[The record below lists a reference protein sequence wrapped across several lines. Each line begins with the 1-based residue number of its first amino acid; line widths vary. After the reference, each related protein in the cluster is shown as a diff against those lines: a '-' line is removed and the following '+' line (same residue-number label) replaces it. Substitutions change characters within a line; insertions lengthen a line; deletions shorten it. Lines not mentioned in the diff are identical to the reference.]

1 MAAPEKDPDL
11 RLLQKNP
18 SGPSSCQKSRFLE
31 WKMLSVQCQARPSRC
46 PSVAESR
53 DGGIGTSCSDSTEDF
68 CNSSSSSS
76 FRPIKTQVTIP
87 TAHVM
92 PSTLGASPSKPCP
105 AGEQGCSQSSALP
118 ASAPERPGLARN
130 GDFGTGNG
138 DFGTGNGD
146 FGTGNGNFGARNGDF
161 VTRNGDFGAGKASQV
176 PPRELLRLCRAPGE
190 KGCEHSWPP
199 AAEHTRTEDTWKFDT
214 PAMEQTLNQSLFA
227 DSLCADPLHRC
238 HKFTPSSEAG
248 KDHFKVLPESKQVP
262 GANGDGTWPGGSR
275 LMPAGLQ
282 ANNFYSKPVA
292 APPARAW
299 VQEGCTLHPH
309 QGVCEL
315 SAWKQQLDQV
325 RLQVEQMQLQNGGTC
340 PRSSMYSPSLPA
352 PDPAQWINILNS
364 NENLL
369 KEKELLIDRQRQ
381 HISQLE
387 QKVRESELQV
397 HSALLGC
404 PAPYGDVY
412 MLRMQEL
419 QRENTFLRAQFT
431 EKSEALGKENVEL
444 QRKLAAAELDVKLLR
459 ESLKETVQKH
469 AEELRKQEERVKGR
483 DKHINNLK
491 KKCQKESEQNKEK
504 QQRIETLERYL
515 ADLPTLEDHQKQSQK
530 VKLPLSSSHT
540 CSGDFSA
547 VPFTPLLLQLKESE
561 LKTTALQ
568 ETVLALETELGDVQ
582 AAFREQELQLETQ
595 KHKERELL
603 STVHSLQDKLQQHAK
618 NAERGLPAQ
627 DGERQKMEHDSLK
640 KECDCLRKIVDKK
653 QKKVEQLS
661 LQVKNLEE
669 QVAQEEGTSQALK
682 EEAMR
687 RENALQQ
694 LRAAVKELSVQNQEL
709 IEKNLTLQERL
720 RQAQLTAQPLP
731 SDTARLA
738 HELHGELA
746 SCLQDLQ
753 SVYSIVTQRAQGKD
767 PNLSLLLGIHS
778 VQYPVK
784 DKDDLLSPD
793 GLAKK
798 LVEVKQLH
806 KEVEDLRTAIS
817 DRYAQDMGDN
827 CITQ

>member
-1 MAAPEKDPDL
+1 DP
-11 RLLQKNP
+11 NI
-18 SGPSSCQKSRFLE
+18 CQKSKFLE
-31 WKMLSVQCQARPSRC
+31 TEWKTAMLAVKSQGRLSRC
-46 PSVAESR
+46 PSVAESG
-53 DGGIGTSCSDSTEDF
+53 DGGIGTSCSGSTEDF

-76 FRPIKTQVTIP
+76 FHPIKAQVTIP

-92 PSTLGASPSKPCP
+92 PSTLGASPSKLCP
-105 AGEQGCSQSSALP
+105 AGEQGSAKPAVP
-118 ASAPERPGLARN
+118 ASAPERPGL
-130 GDFGTGNG
+130 
-138 DFGTGNGD
+138 
-146 FGTGNGNFGARNGDF
+146 
-161 VTRNGDFGAGKASQV
+161 TRNGDFSAGKSSQV
-176 PPRELLRLCRAPGE
+176 PPRDLLHLCRAPGQN
-190 KGCEHSWPP
+190 GCEPSWPP
-199 AAEHTRTEDTWKFDT
+199 AADHRTEDAWKFDT
-214 PAMEQTLNQSLFA
+214 PAIEQTLNQSLFL
-227 DSLCADPLHRC
+227 DSLCPEPLHRC
-238 HKFTPSSEAG
+238 QKFTPSSEAG
-248 KDHFKVLPESKQVP
+248 KEHYKVLPESKQGVSSTSEP
-262 GANGDGTWPGGSR
+262 RDGTWPRGSR

-282 ANNFYSKPVA
+282 ANNFYSKPVV
-292 APPARAW
+292 APPTQVW
-299 VQEGCTLHPH
+299 MQEGCTLHPH

-315 SAWKQQLDQV
+315 SAWKQQLDKV
-325 RLQVEQMQLQNGGTC
+325 RLQLEQMQLQNGGTC
-340 PRSSMYSPSLPA
+340 PHSSLYSPSLPA

-381 HISQLE
+381 YISQLE

-404 PAPYGDVY
+404 PASYGDVC
-412 MLRMQEL
+412 MLRVQEL
-419 QRENTFLRAQFT
+419 QQENTFLRAQFT
-431 EKSEALGKENVEL
+431 EKTESLSSEKVEL
-444 QRKLAAAELDVKLLR
+444 ERKLAAAEVDVKLLR

-469 AEELRKQEERVKGR
+469 AEELKKQEERVKGR

-491 KKCQKESEQNKEK
+491 KKCQKESEQNKER

-530 VKLPLSSSHT
+530 
-540 CSGDFSA
+540 
-547 VPFTPLLLQLKESE
+547 LKESE
-561 LKTTALQ
+561 LKATALQ

-595 KHKERELL
+595 KHKEMELQ
-603 STVHSLQDKLQQHAK
+603 STVHSLQDKLQQYAK
-618 NAERGLPAQ
+618 NAKRGPPAQ
-627 DGERQKMEHDSLK
+627 DGERQNMEHDSLK
-640 KECDCLRKIVDKK
+640 KEFDCLKKIVDKR
-653 QKKVEQLS
+653 QKKMEQLS
-661 LQVKNLEE
+661 LLIKNLEE
-669 QVAQEEGTSQALK
+669 RVAQEEGTSQALK
-682 EEAMR
+682 EEAVR
-687 RENALQQ
+687 RETA

-709 IEKNLTLQERL
+709 IEKNLTLQEQL
-720 RQAQLTAQPLP
+720 QQAQLTAQPLAA
-731 SDTARLA
+731 DTAHLA
-738 HELHGELA
+738 QELHGELA

-784 DKDDLLSPD
+784 EKDDLLSPD

-806 KEVEDLRTAIS
+806 KEVEELRTAIS

>member
-1 MAAPEKDPDL
+1 MAAPEKDPNL

-18 SGPSSCQKSRFLE
+18 SDPSSCQKSKFLE
-31 WKMLSVQCQARPSRC
+31 TEWKSVKPQSRLSRW
-46 PSVAESR
+46 PSVAESG

-68 CNSSSSSS
+68 CNSSSGSS
-76 FRPIKTQVTIP
+76 FHPIKTQVTIP

-92 PSTLGASPSKPCP
+92 PSTLGASPSKLCP
-105 AGEQGCSQSSALP
+105 AGEQGCSQSSAVP
-118 ASAPERPGLARN
+118 ASAPDRPGLARN
-130 GDFGTGNG
+130 GDLN
-138 DFGTGNGD
+138 
-146 FGTGNGNFGARNGDF
+146 
-161 VTRNGDFGAGKASQV
+161 AGKCSQV
-176 PPRELLRLCRAPGE
+176 PPRDLLRLYRASGE
-190 KGCEHSWPP
+190 NGCERSWPP
-199 AAEHTRTEDTWKFDT
+199 AADHTRTEDAWKFDT
-214 PAMEQTLNQSLFA
+214 PAIEQTLNQSLFL
-227 DSLCADPLHRC
+227 DSVCTDPLHRC
-238 HKFTPSSEAG
+238 QKFNPSSEAG
-248 KDHFKVLPESKQVP
+248 KDHYKVLPESKQTP
-262 GANGDGTWPGGSR
+262 GANGACEPRDGTWPSGSR

-282 ANNFYSKPVA
+282 ANNFYSKPVI

-315 SAWKQQLDQV
+315 SAWKQQLDKV

-340 PRSSMYSPSLPA
+340 PHSSLYSPSLPA

-404 PAPYGDVY
+404 PATYGDVY

-431 EKSEALGKENVEL
+431 EKTESLSKENIEL
-444 QRKLAAAELDVKLLR
+444 ERKLAAAEVDVKLVR

-469 AEELRKQEERVKGR
+469 AEELKKQEERVKGR

-491 KKCQKESEQNKEK
+491 KKCQKESEQNKER

-530 VKLPLSSSHT
+530 
-540 CSGDFSA
+540 
-547 VPFTPLLLQLKESE
+547 LKESE

-568 ETVLALETELGDVQ
+568 ETVLALESELGDVQ

-595 KHKERELL
+595 KHKEMELL
-603 STVHSLQDKLQQHAK
+603 STVRSLQDKLQQHAK
-618 NAERGLPAQ
+618 NAERGPPGQ
-627 DGERQKMEHDSLK
+627 DGERQKLEHDSLK

-653 QKKVEQLS
+653 QKKMEQLS

-694 LRAAVKELSVQNQEL
+694 LRAAVKELSVQNQDL
-709 IEKNLTLQERL
+709 IEKNLTLQEQL

-731 SDTARLA
+731 ADTAHLA
-738 HELHGELA
+738 QELHGELA

-784 DKDDLLSPD
+784 EKDDLLSPD

>member
-1 MAAPEKDPDL
+1 MAAHEKHPDL
-11 RLLQKNP
+11 KLQQNNP
-18 SGPSSCQKSRFLE
+18 LDSSTSQKSNSLE
-31 WKMLSVQCQARPSRC
+31 TDWKTPVLSVKFQSRVSRSS
-46 PSVAESR
+46 SVADSG

-68 CNSSSSSS
+68 CNSSNGSS
-76 FRPIKTQVTIP
+76 FQPIKNQVTIP

-92 PSTLGASPSKPCP
+92 PSTLGASPSKLCS
-105 AGEQGCSQSSALP
+105 AGDQNCSQSTSKTAVPGSA
-118 ASAPERPGLARN
+118 SEHTGLMRN
-130 GDFGTGNG
+130 RDFN
-138 DFGTGNGD
+138 
-146 FGTGNGNFGARNGDF
+146 
-161 VTRNGDFGAGKASQV
+161 AGKSSQV
-176 PPRELLRLCRAPGE
+176 PPRDFLSHYRTSVENGFEP
-190 KGCEHSWPP
+190 SWHPVSD
-199 AAEHTRTEDTWKFDT
+199 HMRTEDTWKFDT
-214 PAMEQTLNQSLFA
+214 PAIERTLNQSLFP
-227 DSLCADPLHRC
+227 DSLCTDPLHRFQ
-238 HKFTPSSEAG
+238 KFNPNSGAAEAG
-248 KDHFKVLPESKQVP
+248 KDHYKLLPESKQAAR
-262 GANGDGTWPGGSR
+262 ANGACEPQDGAWPSGSR
-275 LMPAGLQ
+275 LMPTGLQ
-282 ANNFYSKPVA
+282 ANSFFSKPVT
-292 APPARAW
+292 PSPQGW
-299 VQEGCTLHPH
+299 MQEACTLHPH
-309 QGVCEL
+309 EMVCEL
-315 SAWKQQLDQV
+315 SAWKQQLEKV
-325 RLQVEQMQLQNGGTC
+325 RLQVEQMQLQNGGAC
-340 PRSSMYSPSLPA
+340 HHPSMYSPSLPA

-412 MLRMQEL
+412 MLRVQEL

-431 EKSEALGKENVEL
+431 EKTECLSKEKIEL
-444 QRKLAAAELDVKLLR
+444 ERKLAAAELDAKLIR
-459 ESLKETVQKH
+459 ESLKETMQKH
-469 AEELRKQEERVKGR
+469 AEELKKQEERVKGR

-491 KKCQKESEQNKEK
+491 KKCQKESEQNRER

-530 VKLPLSSSHT
+530 
-540 CSGDFSA
+540 
-547 VPFTPLLLQLKESE
+547 LKESE
-561 LKTTALQ
+561 LRSTAMQ
-568 ETVLALETELGDVQ
+568 ETVLALETELGDVR
-582 AAFREQELQLETQ
+582 AAFREQEMQLETQ
-595 KHKERELL
+595 KHKEMELL
-603 STVHSLQDKLQQHAK
+603 STVRSLQDKVQQCMK
-618 NAERGLPAQ
+618 NAERGPSAH
-627 DGERQKMEHDSLK
+627 DGERQKIENDSLK
-640 KECDCLRKIVDKK
+640 KECDCLRKIVDKQ
-653 QKKVEQLS
+653 QKKMEQLS
-661 LQVKNLEE
+661 LQVKSLEE

-694 LRAAVKELSVQNQEL
+694 LRTAVKELSVQNQDL

-720 RQAQLTAQPLP
+720 RQAELTTQPLP
-731 SDTARLA
+731 AETAHLA
-738 HELHGELA
+738 QELHSELA

-767 PNLSLLLGIHS
+767 PNLSLLLGIRS
-778 VQYPVK
+778 GQYSANK
-784 DKDDLLSPD
+784 KDDLLSPD

>member
-18 SGPSSCQKSRFLE
+18 LDPSSCQKSQFLE
-31 WKMLSVQCQARPSRC
+31 SEWKAAMVSLRSLSRC

-68 CNSSSSSS
+68 CNSSSGSS
-76 FRPIKTQVTIP
+76 FHPIKTQVTIP

-105 AGEQGCSQSSALP
+105 AGDQGSAQP
-118 ASAPERPGLARN
+118 AGPGPARN
-130 GDFGTGNG
+130 GELD
-138 DFGTGNGD
+138 
-146 FGTGNGNFGARNGDF
+146 
-161 VTRNGDFGAGKASQV
+161 AGKASQV
-176 PPRELLRLCRAPGE
+176 PPRELLRLCRASGDG
-190 KGCEHSWPP
+190 GCEHAWPP
-199 AAEHTRTEDTWKFDT
+199 AADRTWKFDT
-214 PAMEQTLNQSLFA
+214 PAVEQTLNQSLLT
-227 DSLCADPLHRC
+227 DSLCTEPLHRC
-238 HKFTPSSEAG
+238 QQFNPSAEAG
-248 KDHFKVLPESKQVP
+248 KDHYKVLPESKQAP
-262 GANGDGTWPGGSR
+262 NGACEPRDAPWPGGSR
-275 LMPAGLQ
+275 GMPAGLQ
-282 ANNFYSKPVA
+282 ANSFYSKPLA
-292 APPARAW
+292 APPGRPW
-299 VQEGCTLHPH
+299 LQEGCSLHPH
-309 QGVCEL
+309 QGICEL
-315 SAWKQQLDQV
+315 SAWKQQLDKV
-325 RLQVEQMQLQNGGTC
+325 RLQVEQMQLQNGGAC
-340 PRSSMYSPSLPA
+340 PHSSLCSPSLPA
-352 PDPAQWINILNS
+352 PEPAQWINILSS

-404 PAPYGDVY
+404 PASYGDLY

-431 EKSEALGKENVEL
+431 EKTESLSKENIEL
-444 QRKLAAAELDVKLLR
+444 ERKLAAAELDVKRGR

-469 AEELRKQEERVKGR
+469 AEELKKQEERVKGR

-491 KKCQKESEQNKEK
+491 KKCQKESEQNRER

-530 VKLPLSSSHT
+530 
-540 CSGDFSA
+540 
-547 VPFTPLLLQLKESE
+547 LKESE

-568 ETVLALETELGDVQ
+568 ETVLTLETELGDVQ

-603 STVHSLQDKLQQHAK
+603 STVHSLQDKLQQYAK
-618 NAERGLPAQ
+618 NAERGAPCQ

-640 KECDCLRKIVDKK
+640 KECECLRKIVDKK
-653 QKKVEQLS
+653 QKKMEQLS

-709 IEKNLTLQERL
+709 IEKNLTLQEQL
-720 RQAQLTAQPLP
+720 RQAQVAAQPLP
-731 SDTARLA
+731 ADTARLA
-738 HELHGELA
+738 QELHGELA

-778 VQYPVK
+778 VQYPVRE
-784 DKDDLLSPD
+784 KDDLLSPD
-793 GLAKK
+793 ELAKK
-798 LVEVKQLH
+798 LVEVKELH

>member
-1 MAAPEKDPDL
+1 MAALEKHPDL
-11 RLLQKNP
+11 RLQQNNP
-18 SGPSSCQKSRFLE
+18 SDPSTSQKSNFLE
-31 WKMLSVQCQARPSRC
+31 TDWKTPMLSVKFQSRVSRC
-46 PSVAESR
+46 SSVADSG

-68 CNSSSSSS
+68 CNSSNGSS
-76 FRPIKTQVTIP
+76 FQPIKTQVTIP

-92 PSTLGASPSKPCP
+92 PSTLGASPSKLCS
-105 AGEQGCSQSSALP
+105 AGDQSCLQSTSKTAMPGSASEH
-118 ASAPERPGLARN
+118 AGLVRN
-130 GDFGTGNG
+130 GDFN
-138 DFGTGNGD
+138 
-146 FGTGNGNFGARNGDF
+146 
-161 VTRNGDFGAGKASQV
+161 AGKSSQV
-176 PPRELLRLCRAPGE
+176 PPRDLLRLYRTSGE
-190 KGCEHSWPP
+190 ENGFEQSWHPVSD
-199 AAEHTRTEDTWKFDT
+199 HMRTEDTWKFDT
-214 PAMEQTLNQSLFA
+214 PAIERTLNQSLFL
-227 DSLCADPLHRC
+227 DSLCTDPLHRFQ
-238 HKFTPSSEAG
+238 KFNPNSGAAEAG
-248 KDHFKVLPESKQVP
+248 KDHYKVLPESKQVAGSN
-262 GANGDGTWPGGSR
+262 GACEPQDGTWPSGSR
-275 LMPAGLQ
+275 LMPTGLQ
-282 ANNFYSKPVA
+282 ANNFFSKPVT
-292 APPARAW
+292 PSSRAW
-299 VQEGCTLHPH
+299 MQEACTLHPH
-309 QGVCEL
+309 ERVCEL
-315 SAWKQQLDQV
+315 GAWKQQLEKV
-325 RLQVEQMQLQNGGTC
+325 RLQIEQMQLQNGGAC
-340 PRSSMYSPSLPA
+340 HHPSMYSPSLPT

-431 EKSEALGKENVEL
+431 EKTESLSKEKIEL
-444 QRKLAAAELDVKLLR
+444 ERKLAAAEVDAKLIR
-459 ESLKETVQKH
+459 ESLKETMQKH
-469 AEELRKQEERVKGR
+469 AEELKKQEERVKGR

-491 KKCQKESEQNKEK
+491 KKCQKESEQNRER

-530 VKLPLSSSHT
+530 
-540 CSGDFSA
+540 
-547 VPFTPLLLQLKESE
+547 LKESE
-561 LKTTALQ
+561 LKSTAMQ
-568 ETVLALETELGDVQ
+568 ETVLALETELGDVR
-582 AAFREQELQLETQ
+582 AAFREQEMQLETQ
-595 KHKERELL
+595 KHKEMELL
-603 STVHSLQDKLQQHAK
+603 STVRSLQDKMQQCVK
-618 NAERGLPAQ
+618 NAERGPPAQ
-627 DGERQKMEHDSLK
+627 DGERQKIENDSLK
-640 KECDCLRKIVDKK
+640 KECDCLRKIVDKQ
-653 QKKVEQLS
+653 QKKMEQLS

-694 LRAAVKELSVQNQEL
+694 LRTAVKELSVQNQDL

-720 RQAQLTAQPLP
+720 RQAELTTQPLP
-731 SDTARLA
+731 AETARLA
-738 HELHGELA
+738 QELHGELA
-746 SCLQDLQ
+746 SCLRDLQ

-778 VQYPVK
+778 VQYSAK
-784 DKDDLLSPD
+784 EKDDLLSPD
-793 GLAKK
+793 SLAKK

>member
-1 MAAPEKDPDL
+1 MAALEKHPDL
-11 RLLQKNP
+11 RLQQNNP
-18 SGPSSCQKSRFLE
+18 SDPGTGQKSHFLE
-31 WKMLSVQCQARPSRC
+31 TDWKTPMLSVKFQSRVSRC
-46 PSVAESR
+46 SSVADSG

-68 CNSSSSSS
+68 CNSSNGSS
-76 FRPIKTQVTIP
+76 FQPIKTQVTIP

-92 PSTLGASPSKPCP
+92 PSTLGASPSKLCS
-105 AGEQGCSQSSALP
+105 AGEQSCSQGTSKTAIPGSA
-118 ASAPERPGLARN
+118 AEHAGLMRN
-130 GDFGTGNG
+130 GDFN
-138 DFGTGNGD
+138 
-146 FGTGNGNFGARNGDF
+146 
-161 VTRNGDFGAGKASQV
+161 AGKSSQV
-176 PPRELLRLCRAPGE
+176 PPRDLLRLYGTSGE
-190 KGCEHSWPP
+190 KGFEQSWHPVSD
-199 AAEHTRTEDTWKFDT
+199 HMRTEDTWKFDT
-214 PAMEQTLNQSLFA
+214 PAVERTLNQSLFV
-227 DSLCADPLHRC
+227 DSLCTDPLHRFQ
-238 HKFTPSSEAG
+238 KFNPNSGAAEAG
-248 KDHFKVLPESKQVP
+248 KGHYKVLPESKQAA
-262 GANGDGTWPGGSR
+262 GANGACEPQDGTWPSGSR
-275 LMPAGLQ
+275 LMPTGLQ
-282 ANNFYSKPVA
+282 ANSFFSKPVT
-292 APPARAW
+292 PSSRAW
-299 VQEGCTLHPH
+299 MQEACTLHPH
-309 QGVCEL
+309 ERVCEL
-315 SAWKQQLDQV
+315 SAWKQQLEKV
-325 RLQVEQMQLQNGGTC
+325 RLQIEQMQLQNGGAC
-340 PRSSMYSPSLPA
+340 HHPSMYSPSLPT

-431 EKSEALGKENVEL
+431 EKTESLSKEKIEL
-444 QRKLAAAELDVKLLR
+444 ERKLAAAEVDAKLIR
-459 ESLKETVQKH
+459 ESLKETMQTH
-469 AEELRKQEERVKGR
+469 AEELKKQEERVKGR

-491 KKCQKESEQNKEK
+491 KKCQKESEQNREK

-530 VKLPLSSSHT
+530 
-540 CSGDFSA
+540 
-547 VPFTPLLLQLKESE
+547 LKESE
-561 LKTTALQ
+561 LKSTAMQ
-568 ETVLALETELGDVQ
+568 ETVLALETELGDIR
-582 AAFREQELQLETQ
+582 AAFREQEMQLETQ
-595 KHKERELL
+595 KHKELELL
-603 STVHSLQDKLQQHAK
+603 STVRSLQDKVQQCVK
-618 NAERGLPAQ
+618 NAERGPPAQ
-627 DGERQKMEHDSLK
+627 DGERQKIENDSLK
-640 KECDCLRKIVDKK
+640 KECDCLRKIVDKQ
-653 QKKVEQLS
+653 QKKMEQLS

-694 LRAAVKELSVQNQEL
+694 LRTAVKELSVQNQDL

-720 RQAQLTAQPLP
+720 RQAELVTQPLP
-731 SDTARLA
+731 AETAHLA
-738 HELHGELA
+738 QELHSELA

-767 PNLSLLLGIHS
+767 PNLSLLLGIRS
-778 VQYPVK
+778 VQYSAK
-784 DKDDLLSPD
+784 EKDDLLSPD

>member
-1 MAAPEKDPDL
+1 MAALEKHPDL
-11 RLLQKNP
+11 RLQQNSPSDPSTSQKNN
-18 SGPSSCQKSRFLE
+18 FLE
-31 WKMLSVQCQARPSRC
+31 TDWKTPMLSVKFQSRVSRC
-46 PSVAESR
+46 SSVADSG

-68 CNSSSSSS
+68 CSSSNGSS
-76 FRPIKTQVTIP
+76 FQPIKTQVTIP

-92 PSTLGASPSKPCP
+92 PSTLGASPSKLCS
-105 AGEQGCSQSSALP
+105 AGDQSCSQSSSKTAMP
-118 ASAPERPGLARN
+118 GSASEHTGLMRN
-130 GDFGTGNG
+130 GDFN
-138 DFGTGNGD
+138 
-146 FGTGNGNFGARNGDF
+146 
-161 VTRNGDFGAGKASQV
+161 AGKPPQV
-176 PPRELLRLCRAPGE
+176 PPRDLLHLYGTSGE
-190 KGCEHSWPP
+190 NGFEQSWRPVSDP
-199 AAEHTRTEDTWKFDT
+199 VRTEDNWKFDT
-214 PAMEQTLNQSLFA
+214 PAIERTLNQSLFL
-227 DSLCADPLHRC
+227 DSLCTDPLHRFQ
-238 HKFTPSSEAG
+238 KFNPNSGAAEAG
-248 KDHFKVLPESKQVP
+248 KDHYKVLPESKQVA
-262 GANGDGTWPGGSR
+262 GANGACEPQDRTWPSGSR
-275 LMPAGLQ
+275 LMPTGLQ
-282 ANNFYSKPVA
+282 ANSFFSKPVT
-292 APPARAW
+292 PSSRAW
-299 VQEGCTLHPH
+299 MQEACSLHPH
-309 QGVCEL
+309 ERVCEL
-315 SAWKQQLDQV
+315 SAWKQQLEKV
-325 RLQVEQMQLQNGGTC
+325 RLQIEQMQLQNGGAC
-340 PRSSMYSPSLPA
+340 HHPSMYPPSLPP

-404 PAPYGDVY
+404 SAPYGDVY

-431 EKSEALGKENVEL
+431 EKTESLSKEKIEL
-444 QRKLAAAELDVKLLR
+444 ERKLAAAEVDAKLIR
-459 ESLKETVQKH
+459 ESLKETMQKH
-469 AEELRKQEERVKGR
+469 AEELKKQEERVKGR
-483 DKHINNLK
+483 DKHINNIK
-491 KKCQKESEQNKEK
+491 KKCQKESEQNRER

-530 VKLPLSSSHT
+530 
-540 CSGDFSA
+540 
-547 VPFTPLLLQLKESE
+547 LKESE
-561 LKTTALQ
+561 LKSTAMQ
-568 ETVLALETELGDVQ
+568 ETVLALETELGDVR
-582 AAFREQELQLETQ
+582 AAFREQEMQLETQ
-595 KHKERELL
+595 KHKELELL
-603 STVHSLQDKLQQHAK
+603 STVRSLQDKVQQCVK

-627 DGERQKMEHDSLK
+627 DGERQKIENDSLK
-640 KECDCLRKIVDKK
+640 KECDRLRKVVDKQ
-653 QKKVEQLS
+653 QKKMEQLS

-694 LRAAVKELSVQNQEL
+694 LRTAVKELSVQNQDL

-720 RQAQLTAQPLP
+720 RQAELTTQPLP
-731 SDTARLA
+731 AETACLA
-738 HELHGELA
+738 QDLHSELA

-778 VQYPVK
+778 VQYSAK
-784 DKDDLLSPD
+784 EKDDLLSPD

>member
-1 MAAPEKDPDL
+1 
-11 RLLQKNP
+11 
-18 SGPSSCQKSRFLE
+18 
-31 WKMLSVQCQARPSRC
+31 
-46 PSVAESR
+46 
-53 DGGIGTSCSDSTEDF
+53 F

-76 FRPIKTQVTIP
+76 FHPIKTQVTIP

-92 PSTLGASPSKPCP
+92 PSTLGASPSKLCP
-105 AGEQGCSQSSALP
+105 AGDQGCSQSSAKP
-118 ASAPERPGLARN
+118 AVPGSAPDHPGLARN
-130 GDFGTGNG
+130 GDLH
-138 DFGTGNGD
+138 
-146 FGTGNGNFGARNGDF
+146 
-161 VTRNGDFGAGKASQV
+161 AGKSSQV
-176 PPRELLRLCRAPGE
+176 PPRDLLRLYRASGDN
-190 KGCEHSWPP
+190 GCGHSWPP
-199 AAEHTRTEDTWKFDT
+199 AGDHTRTEDTWKFDT
-214 PAMEQTLNQSLFA
+214 PAMEQTLNQSLFL
-227 DSLCADPLHRC
+227 DSLCTDPLHRC
-238 HKFTPSSEAG
+238 QKFNPSSEAG
-248 KDHFKVLPESKQVP
+248 KDHYKVLPESKQVP
-262 GANGDGTWPGGSR
+262 GASGAGEPRDGVWPSGSR
-275 LMPAGLQ
+275 LVPAGLQ

-299 VQEGCTLHPH
+299 MQEGCTLHPH

-315 SAWKQQLDQV
+315 SAWKQQLDKV

-340 PRSSMYSPSLPA
+340 PHSSMYSPSLPA

-404 PAPYGDVY
+404 PASYGDVY

-431 EKSEALGKENVEL
+431 EKTESLSKENIEL
-444 QRKLAAAELDVKLLR
+444 ERKLAAAEVDVKLVR
-459 ESLKETVQKH
+459 ESLKDTVQKH
-469 AEELRKQEERVKGR
+469 AEELKKQEERVKGR

-491 KKCQKESEQNKEK
+491 RKCQKESEQNRER

-530 VKLPLSSSHT
+530 
-540 CSGDFSA
+540 
-547 VPFTPLLLQLKESE
+547 LKESE

-568 ETVLALETELGDVQ
+568 ETVLALETELGDAQ

-595 KHKERELL
+595 KHKEMELL
-603 STVHSLQDKLQQHAK
+603 STVHSLQDKLQQYAK
-618 NAERGLPAQ
+618 NAERGPPAQ
-627 DGERQKMEHDSLK
+627 EGERQKMEYDSLK

-653 QKKVEQLS
+653 QKKMEQLS

-720 RQAQLTAQPLP
+720 RQAQLAAQPLP
-731 SDTARLA
+731 ADTARLA
-738 HELHGELA
+738 QELHGELA

-784 DKDDLLSPD
+784 EKDDLLSPD

>member
-11 RLLQKNP
+11 RLLQRNP
-18 SGPSSCQKSRFLE
+18 LDPSSCQKSQSLESE
-31 WKMLSVQCQARPSRC
+31 WKAAMVSLRSLSRC

-68 CNSSSSSS
+68 CNSSSGSS
-76 FRPIKTQVTIP
+76 FHPIKTQVTIP

-92 PSTLGASPSKPCP
+92 PSTLGASPSKLCP
-105 AGEQGCSQSSALP
+105 AGDQGSAQP
-118 ASAPERPGLARN
+118 AGPGLARN
-130 GDFGTGNG
+130 GELS
-138 DFGTGNGD
+138 
-146 FGTGNGNFGARNGDF
+146 
-161 VTRNGDFGAGKASQV
+161 AGKASQV
-176 PPRELLRLCRAPGE
+176 PPRELLRLCRASGDG
-190 KGCEHSWPP
+190 GCEHAWPP
-199 AAEHTRTEDTWKFDT
+199 AATEGAWKFDT
-214 PAMEQTLNQSLFA
+214 PAVEQTLNQSLLT
-227 DSLCADPLHRC
+227 DSLCTEPLHRC
-238 HKFTPSSEAG
+238 QQLSPSSEAG
-248 KDHFKVLPESKQVP
+248 KDHYKVLPESKRAP
-262 GANGDGTWPGGSR
+262 GANGTCEPWPSGSR
-275 LMPAGLQ
+275 AMPAGLQ
-282 ANNFYSKPVA
+282 ANSFYSKPVA
-292 APPARAW
+292 APPGRAW
-299 VQEGCTLHPH
+299 LQEGCTLHSH
-309 QGVCEL
+309 QGICEL
-315 SAWKQQLDQV
+315 SAWKQQLDKV

-340 PRSSMYSPSLPA
+340 PHSSLCSPSLPA

-404 PAPYGDVY
+404 PASYGDLY

-431 EKSEALGKENVEL
+431 EKTESLSKENIEL
-444 QRKLAAAELDVKLLR
+444 ERKLAAAELDVKRGR

-469 AEELRKQEERVKGR
+469 AEELKKQEERVKGR

-491 KKCQKESEQNKEK
+491 KKCQKESEQNRER

-530 VKLPLSSSHT
+530 
-540 CSGDFSA
+540 
-547 VPFTPLLLQLKESE
+547 LKESE

-568 ETVLALETELGDVQ
+568 ETVLTLETELGDVQ

-603 STVHSLQDKLQQHAK
+603 STVHSLQDKLQQYAK
-618 NAERGLPAQ
+618 NAERGAPGQ

-653 QKKVEQLS
+653 QKKMEQLS

-669 QVAQEEGTSQALK
+669 QVAQEEGTSQALR
-682 EEAMR
+682 EEAVR

-709 IEKNLTLQERL
+709 IEKNLTLQEQL
-720 RQAQLTAQPLP
+720 RQAQLAAQPLP
-731 SDTARLA
+731 ADAARLA
-738 HELHGELA
+738 QELHGELA

-778 VQYPVK
+778 VQYPVRE
-784 DKDDLLSPD
+784 KDDLLSPD

-798 LVEVKQLH
+798 LVQVKELH

>member
-1 MAAPEKDPDL
+1 DPIT
-11 RLLQKNP
+11 
-18 SGPSSCQKSRFLE
+18 CQKSKFLE
-31 WKMLSVQCQARPSRC
+31 SEWRARVLSVRSQSCLSRC
-46 PSVAESR
+46 PSVAESG

-68 CNSSSSSS
+68 CNSSSGSS
-76 FRPIKTQVTIP
+76 FHPIRTQVTIP

-92 PSTLGASPSKPCP
+92 PSMLGASPSKLCP
-105 AGEQGCSQSSALP
+105 TGDQGCSQSSAKP
-118 ASAPERPGLARN
+118 AVPGSAPDRPGLARN
-130 GDFGTGNG
+130 GDLN
-138 DFGTGNGD
+138 
-146 FGTGNGNFGARNGDF
+146 
-161 VTRNGDFGAGKASQV
+161 AGKSSQV
-176 PPRELLRLCRAPGE
+176 PPRDLLRLCRAPGE
-190 KGCEHSWPP
+190 NGCQPSWPP
-199 AAEHTRTEDTWKFDT
+199 AAEHARTEDTWKFDT
-214 PAMEQTLNQSLFA
+214 PAIEQTLNQSLFL
-227 DSLCADPLHRC
+227 DSLCTDPLHRC
-238 HKFTPSSEAG
+238 QKFNPSSEAG
-248 KDHFKVLPESKQVP
+248 KDHYKVLPEGKQAP
-262 GANGDGTWPGGSR
+262 GANGACEPRDGTWPSGSR

-282 ANNFYSKPVA
+282 ANNFYAKPVA
-292 APPARAW
+292 AAPARAW
-299 VQEGCTLHPH
+299 MQEGCTLHHH

-315 SAWKQQLDQV
+315 SAWKQQLDKV

-340 PRSSMYSPSLPA
+340 PHSSMYSPSLPA

-404 PAPYGDVY
+404 PASYGDVY

-419 QRENTFLRAQFT
+419 QRENAFLRAQFT
-431 EKSEALGKENVEL
+431 EKTESLSKENIEL
-444 QRKLAAAELDVKLLR
+444 QRKLAAAEVDVKLAR

-469 AEELRKQEERVKGR
+469 AEELKKQEERVKGR

-491 KKCQKESEQNKEK
+491 KKCQKESEQNREK

-530 VKLPLSSSHT
+530 
-540 CSGDFSA
+540 
-547 VPFTPLLLQLKESE
+547 LKESE
-561 LKTTALQ
+561 LKTSALQ

-595 KHKERELL
+595 KHKEMELL

-618 NAERGLPAQ
+618 NAERGPPAQ

-653 QKKVEQLS
+653 QKKMEQLS

-682 EEAMR
+682 EEGMR

-720 RQAQLTAQPLP
+720 RQAQVPAQPLP
-731 SDTARLA
+731 ADTARLA
-738 HELHGELA
+738 QQLHRELA

-778 VQYPVK
+778 VQCPVK
-784 DKDDLLSPD
+784 EKDDLLSPE

-798 LVEVKQLH
+798 LAEVKELH

>member
-1 MAAPEKDPDL
+1 DP
-11 RLLQKNP
+11 
-18 SGPSSCQKSRFLE
+18 STCQKFLE
-31 WKMLSVQCQARPSRC
+31 AEWKARVVSAKCHPALRRC
-46 PSVAESR
+46 PSAAESG

-68 CNSSSSSS
+68 CNSSSGSS
-76 FRPIKTQVTIP
+76 FHPIKTQVTIP

-92 PSTLGASPSKPCP
+92 PSTLGASPSKLCP
-105 AGEQGCSQSSALP
+105 AGDPGCSQGSAKP
-118 ASAPERPGLARN
+118 GSAPDRPGLARN
-130 GDFGTGNG
+130 GDLN
-138 DFGTGNGD
+138 
-146 FGTGNGNFGARNGDF
+146 AS
-161 VTRNGDFGAGKASQV
+161 KSSQV
-176 PPRELLRLCRAPGE
+176 PPRDLLHLLRASGDN
-190 KGCEHSWPP
+190 GCEHPWPP
-199 AAEHTRTEDTWKFDT
+199 AADRARTEEPWKFDT
-214 PAMEQTLNQSLFA
+214 PAIEQTLNQSLFL
-227 DSLCADPLHRC
+227 DSLCTDPLHRC
-238 HKFTPSSEAG
+238 HKLHPGSEAG
-248 KDHFKVLPESKQVP
+248 KDHYKVLPESKQAP
-262 GANGDGTWPGGSR
+262 GANGACEPRDGPWPSASR

-315 SAWKQQLDQV
+315 SAWKQQLDKV

-340 PRSSMYSPSLPA
+340 PHSSMYSPSLPA

-404 PAPYGDVY
+404 PASYGDVY

-431 EKSEALGKENVEL
+431 EKTESLSKENIEL
-444 QRKLAAAELDVKLLR
+444 ERKLAAAEVDVKLVR

-469 AEELRKQEERVKGR
+469 AEELKKQEERVKGR

-491 KKCQKESEQNKEK
+491 KKCQKESEQNRER

-530 VKLPLSSSHT
+530 
-540 CSGDFSA
+540 
-547 VPFTPLLLQLKESE
+547 LKESE

-595 KHKERELL
+595 KHKEMELL
-603 STVHSLQDKLQQHAK
+603 STVRSLQDKLQQCAK
-618 NAERGLPAQ
+618 SAERGPPAQ

-653 QKKVEQLS
+653 QKKMEQLS
-661 LQVKNLEE
+661 LQIKNLEE

-731 SDTARLA
+731 ADTARLA

-784 DKDDLLSPD
+784 EKDDLLSPD

-827 CITQ
+827 CISQ

>member
-1 MAAPEKDPDL
+1 MAAPVKDPDL

-18 SGPSSCQKSRFLE
+18 LDPSTCQRSRVLEAE
-31 WKMLSVQCQARPSRC
+31 WKRPTLPVPCQGRLSRC
-46 PSVAESR
+46 ASVAESG
-53 DGGIGTSCSDSTEDF
+53 DGGLGTSCSDSTEDF
-68 CNSSSSSS
+68 CNSSSGSS
-76 FRPIKTQVTIP
+76 FHPIKTQVTIP

-92 PSTLGASPSKPCP
+92 PSTLGASPSKLCP

-118 ASAPERPGLARN
+118 GSAPDRPGLARN
-130 GDFGTGNG
+130 GDLNAT
-138 DFGTGNGD
+138 
-146 FGTGNGNFGARNGDF
+146 
-161 VTRNGDFGAGKASQV
+161 KSSQV
-176 PPRELLRLCRAPGE
+176 PPRDLLRLYRE
-190 KGCEHSWPP
+190 NGCQHSWPP
-199 AAEHTRTEDTWKFDT
+199 AADHTRAEDAWKFDT
-214 PAMEQTLNQSLFA
+214 PAVEQTLNQSLFL

-238 HKFTPSSEAG
+238 QKFAPSSEAG
-248 KDHFKVLPESKQVP
+248 KDHYKVLPESQQAP
-262 GANGDGTWPGGSR
+262 GANGACEPRDGTWPSGSR
-275 LMPAGLQ
+275 LLPAGLQ
-282 ANNFYSKPVA
+282 ANAFYPKPVA
-292 APPARAW
+292 TPPARAW

-315 SAWKQQLDQV
+315 SAWKQQLDKV

-340 PRSSMYSPSLPA
+340 PHSSMYSPSLPA

-404 PAPYGDVY
+404 PASYGDVY

-419 QRENTFLRAQFT
+419 QRENTFLRAQFAEKT
-431 EKSEALGKENVEL
+431 ESLSKENIEL
-444 QRKLAAAELDVKLLR
+444 ERKLAAAEVDVKLVR

-469 AEELRKQEERVKGR
+469 AEELKKQEERVKGR

-491 KKCQKESEQNKEK
+491 KKCQKESEQNRER

-530 VKLPLSSSHT
+530 
-540 CSGDFSA
+540 
-547 VPFTPLLLQLKESE
+547 LKESE

-595 KHKERELL
+595 KHKELELL
-603 STVHSLQDKLQQHAK
+603 STVRSLQDKLQQYAK
-618 NAERGLPAQ
+618 NAERGPPAQ
-627 DGERQKMEHDSLK
+627 DGERQKMEQDSLK

-653 QKKVEQLS
+653 QKKMEQLS

-720 RQAQLTAQPLP
+720 RQAQVAAQPLP
-731 SDTARLA
+731 ADTARLA
-738 HELHGELA
+738 QELHGELA

-784 DKDDLLSPD
+784 EKDDLLSPD

-798 LVEVKQLH
+798 LGEVKQLH

>member
-1 MAAPEKDPDL
+1 MAALEKHPDL
-11 RLLQKNP
+11 RLQQSNP
-18 SGPSSCQKSRFLE
+18 SDAIASQKSDFLE
-31 WKMLSVQCQARPSRC
+31 TEWKTPMLSVKFQSRVSRC
-46 PSVAESR
+46 PSVADST

-68 CNSSSSSS
+68 CSSSNGSS
-76 FRPIKTQVTIP
+76 FQPIKTQVTIP

-92 PSTLGASPSKPCP
+92 PSTLGASPSKMC
-105 AGEQGCSQSSALP
+105 AADQSCSQSASKTAVP
-118 ASAPERPGLARN
+118 GSAPEHAGLVRN
-130 GDFGTGNG
+130 GDFN
-138 DFGTGNGD
+138 
-146 FGTGNGNFGARNGDF
+146 
-161 VTRNGDFGAGKASQV
+161 AGKSSQV
-176 PPRELLRLCRAPGE
+176 PPRDLLRLYRTSGE
-190 KGCEHSWPP
+190 NGFEQSWHPVSD
-199 AAEHTRTEDTWKFDT
+199 HMRTEDTWKFDT
-214 PAMEQTLNQSLFA
+214 PAIEHTLNQSLFL
-227 DSLCADPLHRC
+227 DNLCTDPLHRFQ
-238 HKFTPSSEAG
+238 KFNPNSGAAEAG
-248 KDHFKVLPESKQVP
+248 KDHYKVLPESKQAT
-262 GANGDGTWPGGSR
+262 GANGACEPQDGTWPSGSR
-275 LMPAGLQ
+275 LMPTGLQ
-282 ANNFYSKPVA
+282 ANNFFSKPVT
-292 APPARAW
+292 PPSRAW
-299 VQEGCTLHPH
+299 TQEGCALHPH
-309 QGVCEL
+309 ERVCEL
-315 SAWKQQLDQV
+315 SAWKQQLEKV
-325 RLQVEQMQLQNGGTC
+325 RLQIEQMQLQNGGAC
-340 PRSSMYSPSLPA
+340 HHPSLSSPSLPP
-352 PDPAQWINILNS
+352 PDPAQWIHILNS

-404 PAPYGDVY
+404 SAPYGDVY

-431 EKSEALGKENVEL
+431 EKTESLSKEKIEL
-444 QRKLAAAELDVKLLR
+444 ERKLAAAEVDAKLVR

-469 AEELRKQEERVKGR
+469 AEELKKQEERVKGR

-491 KKCQKESEQNKEK
+491 KKCQKESEQNRER

-530 VKLPLSSSHT
+530 
-540 CSGDFSA
+540 
-547 VPFTPLLLQLKESE
+547 LKESE
-561 LKTTALQ
+561 LKSTAMQ
-568 ETVLALETELGDVQ
+568 ETVLALETELGDVR
-582 AAFREQELQLETQ
+582 AAFREQEMQLETQ
-595 KHKERELL
+595 KHKELELL
-603 STVHSLQDKLQQHAK
+603 STVRSLQDKVQQCVK
-618 NAERGLPAQ
+618 NAERGPFAQ
-627 DGERQKMEHDSLK
+627 DGERQKIENDSLK
-640 KECDCLRKIVDKK
+640 KDCDCLRKIVDKQ
-653 QKKVEQLS
+653 QKKMEQLS
-661 LQVKNLEE
+661 SQIKNLEE

-694 LRAAVKELSVQNQEL
+694 LRTAVKELSVQNQDL

-720 RQAQLTAQPLP
+720 RQAELTTQPLP
-731 SDTARLA
+731 AETARLA
-738 HELHGELA
+738 QDLHSELA

-767 PNLSLLLGIHS
+767 PNLSLLLGIRS
-778 VQYPVK
+778 VQYSAK
-784 DKDDLLSPD
+784 EKDDLLSPD

>member
-18 SGPSSCQKSRFLE
+18 LDPSTCQKSRFLE
-31 WKMLSVQCQARPSRC
+31 AEWKARLLPGQPQSRLSRW

-53 DGGIGTSCSDSTEDF
+53 DGGIGTSCSDSTDDF
-68 CNSSSSSS
+68 CNSSSGSS
-76 FRPIKTQVTIP
+76 FHPIKTQVTIP

-92 PSTLGASPSKPCP
+92 PSTLGASPSKLCP
-105 AGEQGCSQSSALP
+105 AGDQGCSQSSAKPAMP
-118 ASAPERPGLARN
+118 ASAPDRPGLARN
-130 GDFGTGNG
+130 GDLSPG
-138 DFGTGNGD
+138 
-146 FGTGNGNFGARNGDF
+146 R
-161 VTRNGDFGAGKASQV
+161 ASQV
-176 PPRELLRLCRAPGE
+176 PPRDLLRVCRPSGDN
-190 KGCEHSWPP
+190 GCEHS
-199 AAEHTRTEDTWKFDT
+199 RTEDTWKFDT
-214 PAMEQTLNQSLFA
+214 PAIEQTLNQSLFL
-227 DSLCADPLHRC
+227 DSLCPDPLHRC
-238 HKFTPSSEAG
+238 QKFSPSSEAG
-248 KDHFKVLPESKQVP
+248 KDHYKVLPESKPAP
-262 GANGDGTWPGGSR
+262 GANGAGEPRDGTWPSRSR

-282 ANNFYSKPVA
+282 ASSFYSKPAV

-299 VQEGCTLHPH
+299 VQEGCTLHPPH

-315 SAWKQQLDQV
+315 SAWKQQLDKV

-340 PRSSMYSPSLPA
+340 PHSSMYSTSLPA

-404 PAPYGDVY
+404 PASYGDIC

-419 QRENTFLRAQFT
+419 QRENAFLRAQFT
-431 EKSEALGKENVEL
+431 ERTESLSKENIEL
-444 QRKLAAAELDVKLLR
+444 ERKLAAAEVDVKLVR
-459 ESLKETVQKH
+459 ESLKETLQKH
-469 AEELRKQEERVKGR
+469 AEELKKQEERVKGR

-491 KKCQKESEQNKEK
+491 KKCQKESEQNRER

-515 ADLPTLEDHQKQSQK
+515 ADLPTLEEHQKQSQK
-530 VKLPLSSSHT
+530 
-540 CSGDFSA
+540 
-547 VPFTPLLLQLKESE
+547 LKESE

-582 AAFREQELQLETQ
+582 AAFREQEVQLETQ
-595 KHKERELL
+595 KHKEMELL

-618 NAERGLPAQ
+618 NAERGPGQ

-653 QKKVEQLS
+653 QKKMEQLS

-687 RENALQQ
+687 KENALQQ

-731 SDTARLA
+731 ADTAHLA
-738 HELHGELA
+738 QELHGELA

-784 DKDDLLSPD
+784 EKDDLLSPE

>member
-1 MAAPEKDPDL
+1 DP
-11 RLLQKNP
+11 
-18 SGPSSCQKSRFLE
+18 STSQKSHFLE
-31 WKMLSVQCQARPSRC
+31 TDWKTPMLSVKFQSRVSRC
-46 PSVAESR
+46 SSVADSG

-68 CNSSSSSS
+68 CNSSNGSS
-76 FRPIKTQVTIP
+76 FQPIKTQVTIP

-92 PSTLGASPSKPCP
+92 PSTLGASPSKLCS
-105 AGEQGCSQSSALP
+105 AGDQSCSQSTSKPAMPGSASEH
-118 ASAPERPGLARN
+118 AGLMRN
-130 GDFGTGNG
+130 GDFN
-138 DFGTGNGD
+138 
-146 FGTGNGNFGARNGDF
+146 
-161 VTRNGDFGAGKASQV
+161 AGKSSQV
-176 PPRELLRLCRAPGE
+176 PPRDLLRLYRTSGE
-190 KGCEHSWPP
+190 NGFEQSWHPVSD
-199 AAEHTRTEDTWKFDT
+199 HMRTEDPWKFDT
-214 PAMEQTLNQSLFA
+214 PAIERTLNQSLFL
-227 DSLCADPLHRC
+227 DSLCTDPLHRFQ
-238 HKFTPSSEAG
+238 KFNPNSGAAEAG
-248 KDHFKVLPESKQVP
+248 KDHYKVLPESKQAA
-262 GANGDGTWPGGSR
+262 GANGACEPQDGTWPSGSR
-275 LMPAGLQ
+275 LMPTGLQ
-282 ANNFYSKPVA
+282 ANNFFSKPVT
-292 APPARAW
+292 PSSRAW
-299 VQEGCTLHPH
+299 MQEGCTLHPH
-309 QGVCEL
+309 ERVCEL
-315 SAWKQQLDQV
+315 NAWKQQLEKV
-325 RLQVEQMQLQNGGTC
+325 RFQIEQMQLQNGGAC
-340 PRSSMYSPSLPA
+340 HHPSMYSPSLPT
-352 PDPAQWINILNS
+352 PDPAQWINMLNS

-419 QRENTFLRAQFT
+419 QRENTFLRAQFAEKT
-431 EKSEALGKENVEL
+431 ESLSKEKIEL
-444 QRKLAAAELDVKLLR
+444 ERKLAAAEVDAKLIR
-459 ESLKETVQKH
+459 ESLKETMQKH
-469 AEELRKQEERVKGR
+469 AEELKKQEERVKGR

-491 KKCQKESEQNKEK
+491 KKCQKESEQSRER

-530 VKLPLSSSHT
+530 
-540 CSGDFSA
+540 
-547 VPFTPLLLQLKESE
+547 LKESE
-561 LKTTALQ
+561 LKSAAMQ
-568 ETVLALETELGDVQ
+568 ETVLALETELGDLR
-582 AAFREQELQLETQ
+582 AAFREQEMQLETQ
-595 KHKERELL
+595 KHKEMELL
-603 STVHSLQDKLQQHAK
+603 STVRSLQDKMQQCIK
-618 NAERGLPAQ
+618 NAERGPPAE
-627 DGERQKMEHDSLK
+627 DGERQKTENDSLK
-640 KECDCLRKIVDKK
+640 KECDCLRKIVDKQ
-653 QKKVEQLS
+653 QKKMEQLS

-694 LRAAVKELSVQNQEL
+694 LRTAVKELSVQNQDL

-720 RQAQLTAQPLP
+720 RQAELTTQPLP
-731 SDTARLA
+731 AETARLA
-738 HELHGELA
+738 QELHSELA

-767 PNLSLLLGIHS
+767 PNLSLLLGIRS
-778 VQYPVK
+778 VQYSAK
-784 DKDDLLSPD
+784 EKDDLLSPD

>member
-1 MAAPEKDPDL
+1 MAALEKYSDL
-11 RLLQKNP
+11 RLQQNNP
-18 SGPSSCQKSRFLE
+18 SDPSTGQKSHFLE
-31 WKMLSVQCQARPSRC
+31 TDWKTPMLSGKFQSHISRC
-46 PSVAESR
+46 SSVADSG
-53 DGGIGTSCSDSTEDF
+53 DGGIGTSCSDSTEEF
-68 CNSSSSSS
+68 CNSSNGSS
-76 FRPIKTQVTIP
+76 FQPIKTQVTIP

-92 PSTLGASPSKPCP
+92 PSTLGASPSKLCA
-105 AGEQGCSQSSALP
+105 AGDQGCLQGTSKPAMPGSASEH
-118 ASAPERPGLARN
+118 AGLR
-130 GDFGTGNG
+130 DFN
-138 DFGTGNGD
+138 
-146 FGTGNGNFGARNGDF
+146 
-161 VTRNGDFGAGKASQV
+161 AGKSSQV
-176 PPRELLRLCRAPGE
+176 PPRHLYRTSGE
-190 KGCEHSWPP
+190 NGYEQSWHPVSD
-199 AAEHTRTEDTWKFDT
+199 HMRTEDAWKFDT
-214 PAMEQTLNQSLFA
+214 PAIEPTLNQSLFL
-227 DSLCADPLHRC
+227 DSLCTDPLHRFQ
-238 HKFTPSSEAG
+238 KFNPNSGAAEAG
-248 KDHFKVLPESKQVP
+248 KDHYKVLPESKQAA
-262 GANGDGTWPGGSR
+262 GANGVCEPQDGTWPSGSR
-275 LMPAGLQ
+275 LMPTGLQ
-282 ANNFYSKPVA
+282 ANSCFSKPVTS
-292 APPARAW
+292 PSRAW
-299 VQEGCTLHPH
+299 MQETCTLHPH
-309 QGVCEL
+309 ERVCEL
-315 SAWKQQLDQV
+315 SAWKQQLEKM
-325 RLQVEQMQLQNGGTC
+325 RLQVEQLQLQNGGAC
-340 PRSSMYSPSLPA
+340 HHPSMYPPSLPT

-431 EKSEALGKENVEL
+431 EKTESLSKEKIEL
-444 QRKLAAAELDVKLLR
+444 ERKLAAAEVDAKLIR
-459 ESLKETVQKH
+459 ESLKETMQKH
-469 AEELRKQEERVKGR
+469 AEELKKQEERVKGR

-491 KKCQKESEQNKEK
+491 KKCQKESEQNRER

-530 VKLPLSSSHT
+530 
-540 CSGDFSA
+540 
-547 VPFTPLLLQLKESE
+547 LKESE
-561 LKTTALQ
+561 LKSTAMQ
-568 ETVLALETELGDVQ
+568 ETVLALETELGDVR
-582 AAFREQELQLETQ
+582 AAFREQEMQLETQ
-595 KHKERELL
+595 KHKELELL
-603 STVHSLQDKLQQHAK
+603 STVRSLQDKVQQCVK
-618 NAERGLPAQ
+618 NVERGPPAQ
-627 DGERQKMEHDSLK
+627 EGERQKIENDSLK
-640 KECDCLRKIVDKK
+640 KECDRLRKIVDKQ

-694 LRAAVKELSVQNQEL
+694 LRSAVKELSVQNQDL

-720 RQAQLTAQPLP
+720 RQAELTTQPLP
-731 SDTARLA
+731 AETARLTQ
-738 HELHGELA
+738 ELHSQLA

-753 SVYSIVTQRAQGKD
+753 SVYSIVTHRAQGKD
-767 PNLSLLLGIHS
+767 PNLSLLLGIRFVQHS
-778 VQYPVK
+778 AQE
-784 DKDDLLSPD
+784 KDDLLSPD

>member
-18 SGPSSCQKSRFLE
+18 SDPSTCQKSRFLE
-31 WKMLSVQCQARPSRC
+31 SEWKTPMVSLGSLSRC
-46 PSVAESR
+46 PSVAESG

-68 CNSSSSSS
+68 CNSSSGSS
-76 FRPIKTQVTIP
+76 FHPIKTQVTIP

-92 PSTLGASPSKPCP
+92 PSTLGASPSKLD
-105 AGEQGCSQSSALP
+105 QGCSQSSAGP
-118 ASAPERPGLARN
+118 GSAPERPGLARN
-130 GDFGTGNG
+130 GDLNAGTS
-138 DFGTGNGD
+138 
-146 FGTGNGNFGARNGDF
+146 
-161 VTRNGDFGAGKASQV
+161 SQV
-176 PPRELLRLCRAPGE
+176 PPRELLRLGRAAGDR
-190 KGCEHSWPP
+190 GCER
-199 AAEHTRTEDTWKFDT
+199 ARTEGAWKFDT
-214 PAMEQTLNQSLFA
+214 PAIEQTLNQSLFL

-238 HKFTPSSEAG
+238 HKFSPSPEAG
-248 KDHFKVLPESKQVP
+248 KDHYKVLPESKQAP
-262 GANGDGTWPGGSR
+262 GANGSCEPRDGPWPSGSR
-275 LMPAGLQ
+275 LVPAGLQ
-282 ANNFYSKPVA
+282 ASTFYSKAGA
-292 APPARAW
+292 APPGRAW
-299 VQEGCTLHPH
+299 MQEGCTLH
-309 QGVCEL
+309 QGACEL
-315 SAWKQQLDQV
+315 SAWKQQLDKV

-340 PRSSMYSPSLPA
+340 PHSSMYSTSLPA

-404 PAPYGDVY
+404 PASYGDVY

-431 EKSEALGKENVEL
+431 EKTESLSKENIEL
-444 QRKLAAAELDVKLLR
+444 ERKLAAAEVDVKLVR

-469 AEELRKQEERVKGR
+469 AEELKKQEERVKGR

-491 KKCQKESEQNKEK
+491 KKCQKESEQNRER

-515 ADLPTLEDHQKQSQK
+515 ADLPTLEEHQKQSQK
-530 VKLPLSSSHT
+530 
-540 CSGDFSA
+540 
-547 VPFTPLLLQLKESE
+547 LKESE

-595 KHKERELL
+595 KHKEMELL
-603 STVHSLQDKLQQHAK
+603 STVHSLQDKLQQYAK
-618 NAERGLPAQ
+618 NAERGPPAQ

-653 QKKVEQLS
+653 QKKMEQLS
-661 LQVKNLEE
+661 LQVKNLQE

-694 LRAAVKELSVQNQEL
+694 LRAAVKELSMQNQEL

-731 SDTARLA
+731 ADTARLA
-738 HELHGELA
+738 QELHGELA

-778 VQYPVK
+778 VQQPVK
-784 DKDDLLSPD
+784 EKDDLLSPD